1 MDYLAFLLL
10 GLAAVVWATRLALDN
25 AIKIARHYRV
35 SDFFIG
41 VALLAVGSDLP
52 EIVVSVNAALRN
64 LSGGDTSNFIV
75 GNALGSCF
83 GQFGLVM
90 GVAGLMGHLT
100 MPERYVKRHG
110 IMLLASMLLLF
121 VIGLDGQ
128 VSRVEGLVL
137 VVTFGLYVFFLF
149 SEEGAMDKTRA
160 RPLGDGWK
168 IWLGL
173 VAGLAVVV
181 AGSEVI
187 VRAALG
193 LAEHWNVDQSFVG
206 IVIVGV
212 GTSLPELSISIGAM
226 LKSRA
231 SMSVGNLVG
240 SNVLD
245 VLLPIGL
252 ASLIAPLGFDAGLLF
267 FDLPALFLLTVLVMV
282 FFLRHRGLQRGEA
295 LALLAAFSGYVLTKM
310 FQA

>member
-10 GLAAVVWATRLALDN
+10 GLAAVIWGTRLTLDN

-52 EIVVSVNAALRN
+52 EVVVSVNAALRN
-64 LSGGDTSNFIV
+64 LTGGNTSNFIV

-83 GQFGLVM
+83 SQFGLVM
-90 GVAGLMGHLT
+90 GVAGLMGYLT
-100 MPERYVKRHG
+100 MPRRYVQRHG

-121 VIGLDGQ
+121 VIGLDGL
-128 VSRVEGLVL
+128 VSRLEGVVL
-137 VVTFGLYVFFLF
+137 LVTFCLYFYFLF
-149 SEEGAMDKTRA
+149 GEEGALDKSRSL
-160 RPLGDGWK
+160 PLGASRK
-168 IWLGL
+168 IWFGL
-173 VAGLAVVV
+173 VAGLAVIL
-181 AGSEVI
+181 GSSEVI
-187 VRAALG
+187 VRSALG
-193 LAEHWNVDQSFVG
+193 LAEFWDVDQSFVG

-240 SNVLD
+240 SNILD

-252 ASLIAPLGFDAGLLF
+252 ASLIAPLYFDAGLLF
-267 FDLPALFLLTVLVMV
+267 FDLPALFTLTVLVMV
-282 FFLRHRGLQRGEA
+282 FFLRKRGLQRGEA
-295 LALLAAFSGYVLTKM
+295 MALLLVFSGYLLTKM